1 MRVLQHVRMFTG
13 TVISARRDGVG
24 TIHKILWSDDDQ
36 EELTAPE
43 LGQAMEMHSL
53 LAQLNGKENN
63 K

>member
-1 MRVLQHVRMFTG
+1 MFTG
-13 TVISARRDGVG
+13 TAISARRDGEGV
-24 TIHKILWSDDDQ
+24 IYKILWSDDDQ